1 MYWCRLRNTSF
12 TLLFTYRTSTYGK
25 VFSFDV
31 RRRTAASTYVDVRWR
46 TCGVWTLH
54 YCIHL
59 YCVYCCSFV
68 MQTRGRMCYLNF
80 LVDRIAR
87 PYDRLLASWSRLS
100 VCLWLCAL
108 WLNDTSYAAKVSAQV
123 NRNCHPPIHS
133 LTTVNHLHRSYPF
146 KHPPIEP
153 SMVFLK

>member
-87 PYDRLLASWSRLS
+87 PYDRLLVSWSRLS
-100 VCLWLCAL
+100 VCDSVHCGWTIHPTRQKC
-108 WLNDTSYAAKVSAQV
+108 LNKWIGTATPLYTAWQLSTTCTV
-123 NRNCHPPIHS
+123 PIPS
-133 LTTVNHLHRSYPF
+133 NTHL
-146 KHPPIEP
+146 
-153 SMVFLK
+153 